1 MLRAAHLM
9 AAAMGK
15 EEEPSPDA
23 DDDFDEPEPPGRDAQ
38 RRRMAAERDEHNRAA
53 DVAVAAGALEQRPRR
68 AAATAANAAM
78 DVLVCWSSAVSWTD
92 ARKAACSVGLWYE
105 T

>member
-78 DVLVCWSSAVSWTD
+78 DVLEQ
-92 ARKAACSVGLWYE
+92 RGELE
-105 T
+105 

>member
-1 MLRAAHLM
+1 M
-9 AAAMGK
+9 ATHVPDGE

-53 DVAVAAGALEQRPRR
+53 DVAVAAGALEQRPCARGARQPPQQMRR
-68 AAATAANAAM
+68 WT
-78 DVLVCWSSAVSWTD
+78 CWSSAVSWSD
-92 ARKAACSVGLWYE
+92 ARKATCSVGLWGYL
-105 T
+105 